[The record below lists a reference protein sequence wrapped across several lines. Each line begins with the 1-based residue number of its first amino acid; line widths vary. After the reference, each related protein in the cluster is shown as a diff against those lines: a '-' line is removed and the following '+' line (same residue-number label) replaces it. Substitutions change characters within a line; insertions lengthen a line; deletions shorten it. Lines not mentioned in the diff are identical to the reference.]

1 MAPLLFVSKRLQT
14 IAIALLLIA
23 MIQLTLAAREPRPHA
38 SPHAPS
44 GAVVVAINSGS
55 R

>member
-14 IAIALLLIA
+14 IAVAILLLA
-23 MIQLTLAAREPRPHA
+23 MFQLTLAAREPRGER
-38 SPHAPS
+38 APQAPP
-44 GAVVVAINSGS
+44 GAVVIAINSGS

>member
-14 IAIALLLIA
+14 IAIAILLLAI
-23 MIQLTLAAREPRPHA
+23 IQLTLAARESRGERAPQA
-38 SPHAPS
+38 SPE
-44 GAVVVAINSGS
+44 AVVIAINSGS